1 MQKQYLPV
9 QMLFYRKNKYN
20 FILQNPTI
28 HYESVEN
35 SHVLR
40 GGESSIILFICG
52 GLATECGGGE
62 MVCGDYYEWL
72 LLLLP
77 TRSPR
82 PTL

>member
-1 MQKQYLPV
+1 MRVSKIA
-9 QMLFYRKNKYN
+9 MC
-20 FILQNPTI
+20 
-28 HYESVEN
+28 
-35 SHVLR
+35 HVLR

-52 GLATECGGGE
+52 GLVTECGGGE